1 MQKRPPDRVIPRQT
15 ASWAHV
21 VAKSAKL
28 CFRLSAKTARA
39 PLLIPPNKGFAFAGA
54 PIICS
59 NTPGAPLR
67 TSGRTA
73 PHHSRQRPSP
83 APLSSPRSPGT
94 APSRPEP
101 LPSVLKFWDS
111 AFQIPPPLFCT
122 TPPPAPTPATRSPAL
137 RRIFPCF
144 LWCRRH
150 PHADRNGI
158 SPGSGRRWTAT
169 GKSCRSICSIRALPF
184 PVTKGTKHSKYSKA
198 ICVKPA
204 GHIENSSDAGMPSGF
219 QCPVK

>member
-1 MQKRPPDRVIPRQT
+1 MQKKPPDRAIPVKRPHGLTSSQ
-15 ASWAHV
+15 SPLSDV
-21 VAKSAKL
+21 SACRRKL
-28 CFRLSAKTARA
+28 RA
-39 PLLIPPNKGFAFAGA
+39 LPCSSYPKQRFLLCRGT
-54 PIICS
+54 IICS
-59 NTPGAPLR
+59 NTPGVPLR
-67 TSGRTA
+67 TSGRTEL
-73 PHHSRQRPSP
+73 HHSRQRPSP
-83 APLSSPRSPGT
+83 APLSWPRSPGT
-94 APSRPEP
+94 APSTPEP

-198 ICVKPA
+198 IGVNLLGILSTVVMLVCRQDFNA
-204 GHIENSSDAGMPSGF
+204 
-219 QCPVK
+219 Q